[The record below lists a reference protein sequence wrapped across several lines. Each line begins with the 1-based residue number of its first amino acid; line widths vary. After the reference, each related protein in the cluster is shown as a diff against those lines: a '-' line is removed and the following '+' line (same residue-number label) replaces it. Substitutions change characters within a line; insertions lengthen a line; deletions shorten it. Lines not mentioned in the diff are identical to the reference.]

1 MGLARLGE
9 FHVRE
14 DLRAGRLVT
23 ILDDVIADSE
33 SIHALYLGSKRAPRR
48 IRAFLDFMTPRLRE
62 FLVEP

>member
-1 MGLARLGE
+1 
-9 FHVRE
+9 VRV

-23 ILDDVIADSE
+23 ILVDVIADSE